1 MTQFK
6 IKVRKVNDAEFIA
19 RIFAENQLIYASS
32 TGYFIACALF
42 ALGVDEF
49 ALEHQTGNHSVRI
62 DRQDMLVGL
71 PEFTGAEYGQ
81 TGFWHR
87 VMAGIFLILLQH
99 PIDDQEFR
107 AVHALL
113 PEDLISDYV
122 TDLIASNDLKA
133 A

>member
-6 IKVRKVNDAEFIA
+6 IKVRKINDAEFIA
-19 RIFAENQLIYASS
+19 RIFAGKQLIYASS
-32 TGYFIACALF
+32 TGYHIACALF
-42 ALGVDEF
+42 ALGIEEF
-49 ALEHQTGNHSVRI
+49 ALELPTGNHSVSI
-62 DRQDMLVGL
+62 DRQNILFGL
-71 PEFTGAEYGQ
+71 PKFTGADHGQ
-81 TGFWHR
+81 TGFWHC

-99 PIDDQEFR
+99 PIDDQDFR
-107 AVHALL
+107 AVHAML